1 MKITHVLIFAA
12 LLALTCAQKAQL
24 ILDTDPKEQLLTA
37 CQTGEKTE
45 VVMALTNGADIN
57 AKDMGDLTALH
68 YSAQK
73 GHESITRVLIE
84 DGGRVNALSI
94 DKTTPLMLAVEYAHE
109 KVVELL
115 LRKGANMHIVDKSGA
130 DALHR
135 AAFISNPEA
144 PAILKLLLD
153 QSTEN
158 VDRADYE
165 GKTPIALAC
174 ERGNWEAVG
183 MLAKAGASPNQRV
196 GDNDDGNGPT
206 PLMIA
211 AMHGQAETVK
221 TLLDAGASV
230 HALDGQ
236 WNGVLTYAQYGQK
249 QRVNPRGDAASE
261 GADFETT
268 IELLLQY
275 GAFYDDVKIRMVR
288 RATCAREQYF
298 LSVETSLTPTHL
310 HIVFDISR
318 RRQHSARSWF

>member
-1 MKITHVLIFAA
+1 M
-12 LLALTCAQKAQL
+12 
-24 ILDTDPKEQLLTA
+24 
-37 CQTGEKTE
+37 
-45 VVMALTNGADIN
+45 
-57 AKDMGDLTALH
+57 
-68 YSAQK
+68 
-73 GHESITRVLIE
+73 
-84 DGGRVNALSI
+84 NALSI

-135 AAFISNPEA
+135 AAFISNPVRDSPSCQIPSTTASKLQVFVVFIFSVYWYHPACAQEA